1 MNMELIRAEIDNC
14 KKDIA
19 LTRYQID
26 QLLKKLENEFNVN
39 TIQEARELIDSINLN
54 ITKLRAS
61 RVELAKKAESI
72 IRSIND

>member
-19 LTRYQID
+19 FKRYQID
-26 QLLKKLENEFNVN
+26 QLLKKLENKFNVN
-39 TIQEARELIDSINLN
+39 TIQEARELINNINLN

>member
-19 LTRYQID
+19 FKRYQID
-26 QLLKKLENEFNVN
+26 QLLKKLENEFNVS
-39 TIQEARELIDSINLN
+39 TIQEARELIDTINLN